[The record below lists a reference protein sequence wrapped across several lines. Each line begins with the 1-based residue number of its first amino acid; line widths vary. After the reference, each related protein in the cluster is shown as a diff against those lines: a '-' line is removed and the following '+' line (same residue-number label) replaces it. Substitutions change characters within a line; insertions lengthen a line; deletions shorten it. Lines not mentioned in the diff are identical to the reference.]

1 MNSIKE
7 NQHLEERNKQIPISL
22 YYKKTVEENN
32 GSDVTIIDSNMI
44 GMEKKLKSKSKS
56 KSKTL
61 INQEEEKR
69 LTVLNVLVSF
79 ISNLVEL
86 PG

>member
-7 NQHLEERNKQIPISL
+7 NQHLEERDKQMPISL

-32 GSDVTIIDSNMI
+32 GSDVRIIDSNML
-44 GMEKKLKSKSKS
+44 GMEKKMKSKSKS

-69 LTVLNVLVSF
+69 LTVLNVFVSF
-79 ISNLVEL
+79 IRNLVEL